1 MTELVPIVV
10 QEKKNK
16 NGFGVWLTCCLAGKE
31 NPTLNKKKKKKKG
44 NKNWRPIA
52 HYFSGGI
59 LGKFPNGREYRFWC
73 GNPVI

>member
-1 MTELVPIVV
+1 MTELVLRVV

-31 NPTLNKKKKKKKG
+31 NPTLKKKKMEQK
-44 NKNWRPIA
+44 WRPIA

-73 GNPVI
+73 GNLVI

>member
-31 NPTLNKKKKKKKG
+31 NPTLKKKKKKKG
-44 NKNWRPIA
+44 TKTGDPLLTISLA
-52 HYFSGGI
+52 VS
-59 LGKFPNGREYRFWC
+59 
-73 GNPVI
+73 